1 MRWVVWIR
9 TLGLGLQYGAG
20 GRGSGGGLGI
30 VGPAGMVLRR
40 ARFARHFV
48 ELNIVVLLKIWE
60 QPVTPT
66 GVSQADLKWGSKAG
80 EGREKRRSI
89 LMGVGGT

>member
-9 TLGLGLQYGAG
+9 TLGLEFAVRAG

-30 VGPAGMVLRR
+30 VGPAVMVLRR

-48 ELNIVVLLKIWE
+48 ELNIVVL
-60 QPVTPT
+60 
-66 GVSQADLKWGSKAG
+66 
-80 EGREKRRSI
+80 
-89 LMGVGGT
+89 

>member
-48 ELNIVVLLKIWE
+48 ELNIVVL
-60 QPVTPT
+60 
-66 GVSQADLKWGSKAG
+66 
-80 EGREKRRSI
+80 
-89 LMGVGGT
+89 